1 MNTRH
6 RSVGRRKRLPHCG
19 PIYYYPSVSLLLATI
34 RGADP
39 LVPGRHPRRASHG
52 CGYAAPW
59 GRRFRLPTLA
69 LLLFLAAPA
78 YPWGPSG
85 HRIVAIIAEQRLSL
99 EAREKI
105 RTLLMDGKFSIV
117 DIASC
122 ADTIRGNPRGNP
134 TAADIMC
141 RSLAGDVPSTNGLWH
156 YIDIPVPTKAK
167 TLDAFCPEGNCVT
180 AKIKSFSDTLRTSK
194 DDVQRRQALLFLVH
208 FVGDIHQPL
217 HAAER
222 SCDKGG
228 NSEHVNFSINGQ
240 KEANVALHHVWDTS
254 ELELLM
260 KHANITDDRVFA
272 GMLMAGIKPA
282 EAEKWARASPDQMA
296 WESYKLA
303 VTKVYR
309 GIPLQNFCDNQK
321 PAPMVTDLTPAYEND
336 GTKVVREQLIKAGVR
351 LAAILEADLRQ

>member
-1 MNTRH
+1 VTQA
-6 RSVGRRKRLPHCG
+6 VLF
-19 PIYYYPSVSLLLATI
+19 VA
-34 RGADP
+34 
-39 LVPGRHPRRASHG
+39 
-52 CGYAAPW
+52 
-59 GRRFRLPTLA
+59 
-69 LLLFLAAPA
+69 LLFLSTSLAQA
-78 YPWGPSG
+78 WGPDG
-85 HRIVAIIAEQRLSL
+85 HRIVAIIAEQRLSPQ
-99 EAREKI
+99 AREKI
-105 RTLLMDGKFSIV
+105 NKLLDGNNSIV

-134 TAADIMC
+134 TPADLMC
-141 RSLAGDVPSTNGLWH
+141 RSLAGEVPPSNGLWH

-180 AKIKSFSDTLRTSK
+180 AKIKSFSEILRTSK
-194 DDVQRRQALLFLVH
+194 DDAQRRQALLFLVH

-222 SCDKGG
+222 GCDKGG
-228 NSEHVNFSINGQ
+228 NSERVNFSLGIQ
-240 KEANVALHHVWDTS
+240 KEANVALHHVWDSS

-272 GMLMAGIKPA
+272 GILMAGIKPA
-282 EAEKWARASPDQMA
+282 DAGKWARASADQMA

-321 PAPMVTDLTPAYEND
+321 PAPLVTDLTPAYEND
-336 GTKVVREQLIKAGVR
+336 GTKIVRDQLTKAGVR
-351 LAAILEADLRQ
+351 LASILESVMNP